1 MRLSVRGL
9 PAPARYDLR
18 RVRTVRYVY
27 GLSAALLLGGAAAT
41 LAVGPLGAQ
50 TAQNDPSA
58 MVAAAPRPGAPMSFA
73 DLAARLQPAVVNIST
88 KQVLRVNRQQQLPP
102 GLEDFFRQFGAPV
115 PGQGGDDDDNSGSSG
130 SSGGGSGGQ
139 SVQRGGSL
147 GSGFLISADGYVVTN
162 NHVISPARTGATV
175 EEITVTLADRREYR
189 ATIVGRD
196 QASDLALLKIN
207 GQGLPFVRFGDSTR
221 TRVGD
226 WVLAIGNPF
235 GLGGTV
241 TAGIVSALH
250 RNLQSGVYDR
260 YIQTDASINMGNSG
274 GPMFDLNGNVIGIN
288 TALYSPTG
296 GNIGIGFAIPAEQA
310 RPVIEQLQKGGKVS
324 RGYIGVGLQNLDED
338 IAESLGIPK
347 NQGELIR
354 SVSPGGPAARAGIQQ
369 GDVVVAV
376 NGQPVT
382 PDQSLAYLVSQQP
395 VGAKVPVTVVREA
408 QRRTVTVTV
417 AQRPTEEELARQGGT
432 GEDANPM
439 ASPGEQQQSTSQRSA
454 RESLGLTVQTLTP
467 DIARS
472 LRLSDANLKG
482 VVVTAVDPNSDAA
495 SKGIQV
501 RDVILSINQRATTT
515 PEQAAAAVAAARAAG
530 RKSVLLLIRRGNNPA
545 AYFGVELSAPAAH

>member
-1 MRLSVRGL
+1 MS
-9 PAPARYDLR
+9 
-18 RVRTVRYVY
+18 TVRYVY
-27 GLSAALLLGGAAAT
+27 GLSAALLLGGAAST
-41 LAVGPLGAQ
+41 LALGPLGAQ
-50 TAQNDPSA
+50 TAQNDPAA
-58 MVAAAPRPGAPMSFA
+58 MNAAAPRPGAPMSFA

-88 KQVLRVNRQQQLPP
+88 KQTLRVSRQQQLPP
-102 GLEDFFRQFGAPV
+102 GYEEFFKQFGAPV
-115 PGQGGDDDDNSGSSG
+115 PGQGDDDGD
-130 SSGGGSGGQ
+130 SGGGGGGGG
-139 SVQRGGSL
+139 VQRGGSL

-175 EEITVTLADRREYR
+175 DQITVTLADRREFTAR
-189 ATIVGRD
+189 VIGRD
-196 QASDLALLKIN
+196 QAADLALLKIN

-310 RPVIEQLQKGGKVS
+310 KPVIEALQRGGKVS
-324 RGYIGVGLQNLDED
+324 RGYIGVSLQALTDD
-338 IAESLGIPK
+338 LAGSIPGVDK
-347 NQGELIR
+347 NHGELIR
-354 SVSPGGPAARAGIQQ
+354 AVTPGGPAARAGIQQ
-369 GDVVVAV
+369 GDVVVEV
-376 NGQPVT
+376 NGQAVT
-382 PDQSLAYLVSQQP
+382 PDQSLAYLISQQP
-395 VGAKVPVTVVREA
+395 VGSRIPVTLIREG
-408 QRRTVTVTV
+408 QRRTVTVTLGE
-417 AQRPTEEELARQGGT
+417 RPSEEELARQGGQ
-432 GEDANPM
+432 GDDSNPM
-439 ASPGEQQQSTSQRSA
+439 QAPTEQQQSTGQRSA

-467 DIARS
+467 EIARS
-472 LRLSDANLKG
+472 LRLNDSNLKG
-482 VVVTAVDPNSDAA
+482 VVVSGVNASSDAA

-501 RDVILSINQRATTT
+501 GDIILSINQRVTRT
-515 PEQAAAAVAAARAAG
+515 PEDAAAAVSAARAAG
-530 RKSVLLLIRRGNNPA
+530 RKSVLLLVRRGNNPA
-545 AYFGVELSAPAAH
+545 AYFGVELSGSSR

>member
-1 MRLSVRGL
+1 M
-9 PAPARYDLR
+9 
-18 RVRTVRYVY
+18 TKVRYVY

-115 PGQGGDDDDNSGSSG
+115 PGQGGDDDDNSGGGGSG
-130 SSGGGSGGQ
+130 GGSGGSGGQ

-324 RGYIGVGLQNLDED
+324 RGYIGVGLQALDED

-376 NGQPVT
+376 NGQPVS

-395 VGAKVPVTVVREA
+395 VGAKVPVTVVREG

-467 DIARS
+467 EIARS
-472 LRLSDANLKG
+472 LRLSDATVKG

-515 PEQAAAAVAAARAAG
+515 PEQAAAAVAAARAGG
-530 RKSVLLLIRRGNNPA
+530 RKSVLLLIRRGNAPPI
-545 AYFGVELSAPAAH
+545 YIGVELSGPAAH

>member
-1 MRLSVRGL
+1 
-9 PAPARYDLR
+9 
-18 RVRTVRYVY
+18 VRYVY

-41 LAVGPLGAQ
+41 LAGGPLGAQ

-58 MVAAAPRPGAPMSFA
+58 MAATAPRAGAPMSFA

-88 KQVLRVNRQQQLPP
+88 KQTLRVSRQQQLPP
-102 GLEDFFRQFGAPV
+102 GFEEFFRQFGAPV
-115 PGQGGDDDDNSGSSG
+115 PGQGGDDDE
-130 SSGGGSGGQ
+130 SGGSGGGGQ

-175 EEITVTLADRREYR
+175 DQITVTLADRREFTAR
-189 ATIVGRD
+189 VVGRD
-196 QASDLALLKIN
+196 QAADLALLKIN
-207 GQGLPFVRFGDSTR
+207 GQGLPYVRFGDSTR

-310 RPVIEQLQKGGKVS
+310 RPVIDQLMRGGKVS
-324 RGYIGVGLQNLDED
+324 RGYIGVSLQSLEED
-338 IAESLGIPK
+338 IAEAMGIPK

-354 SVSPGGPAARAGIQQ
+354 GVTPGGPAARAGIQQ

-376 NGQPVT
+376 NNQPVT

-395 VGAKVPVTVVREA
+395 VGSRVPITVVRDG
-408 QRRTVTVTV
+408 QRHTLTVTVGE
-417 AQRPTEEELARQGGT
+417 RPSEEELARQGGT
-432 GEDANPM
+432 EESNPM
-439 ASPGEQQQSTSQRSA
+439 TAPSDQQQSTGQRSA

-467 DIARS
+467 EIARS
-472 LRLSDANLKG
+472 LRLNNPNLRG
-482 VVVTAVDPNSDAA
+482 VVVSGVDPNSDAA
-495 SKGIQV
+495 AKGIQV

-530 RKSVLLLIRRGNNPA
+530 RKSVLLLVQRGNTAA
-545 AYFGVELSAPAAH
+545 AYYGVELSAPGR

>member
-1 MRLSVRGL
+1 M
-9 PAPARYDLR
+9 
-18 RVRTVRYVY
+18 RYVY

-58 MVAAAPRPGAPMSFA
+58 MAASAPRPGAPMSFA

-88 KQVLRVNRQQQLPP
+88 KQTLRVNRQQQLPP

-115 PGQGGDDDDNSGSSG
+115 PGQDDDDNGG
-130 SSGGGSGGQ
+130 SGGGGQ

-175 EEITVTLADRREYR
+175 DQITVTLADRREFTAR
-189 ATIVGRD
+189 VVGKD
-196 QASDLALLKIN
+196 QAADLALLKIN

-310 RPVIEQLQKGGKVS
+310 RPVIEALQRGGKVS
-324 RGYIGVGLQNLDED
+324 RGYIGVSLQNLDEE

-354 SVSPGGPAARAGIQQ
+354 AVTPNGPAARAGIQQ
-369 GDVVVAV
+369 GDVVIAV
-376 NGQPVT
+376 NNQPVT

-395 VGAKVPVTVVREA
+395 VGARVPVTFVREG

-417 AQRPTEEELARQGGT
+417 GERPSEEELARQGSGGDDPNSVT
-432 GEDANPM
+432 NPTD
-439 ASPGEQQQSTSQRSA
+439 QQQSTSQRSA

-467 DIARS
+467 EIARS
-472 LRLSDANLKG
+472 LRLNDPNLKG
-482 VVVTAVDPNSDAA
+482 VVVSAVNPSSDAA
-495 SKGIQV
+495 SKVQV
-501 RDVILSINQRATTT
+501 GDVILSINQRATAT

-530 RKSVLLLIRRGNNPA
+530 RKSVLLLVRHGNNAPT
-545 AYFGVELSAPAAH
+545 YYGVELSTSAR